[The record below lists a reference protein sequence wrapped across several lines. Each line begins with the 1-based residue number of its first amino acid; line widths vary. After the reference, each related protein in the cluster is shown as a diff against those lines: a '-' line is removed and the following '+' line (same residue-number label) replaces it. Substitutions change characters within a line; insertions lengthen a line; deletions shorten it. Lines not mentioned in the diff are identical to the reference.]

1 MRPPDTDLPVAAGT
15 EAAKEHTAAEL
26 TASQVGYFRAGRAV
40 LTDVTLTAY
49 AGSAVAVTGPSGSG
63 KSSLLALLAGLER
76 PTNGEVRLAGV
87 PLRPGDAAQRQRYG
101 LILQGYGL
109 VSVLTAAE
117 NVELVLQARGVPAA
131 EVVARALA
139 ALDRVGMGEAADHLV
154 EELSGGQQQRVAVAR
169 ALVVDPEVILA
180 DEPTAE
186 LDAGNRQLILG
197 LLLDQARMGR
207 IVVLASHDREV
218 ADACDR
224 ELRLID
230 GRLQAEVAM
239 SAYPEPEFFSSGYDD
254 LDLDLAPEPA
264 PARAADREPAADPEL
279 TLSTPRSTPRSAW
292 RAHERPE
299 EAEPAGVDPGAAP
312 SSSGWERPRG

>member
-1 MRPPDTDLPVAAGT
+1 MRRPNVDVPPAAVGIDGS
-15 EAAKEHTAAEL
+15 ANGTAAEL
-26 TASQVGYFRAGRAV
+26 SASGVGYVRAGRAV

-76 PTNGEVRLAGV
+76 PTSGRVELDGV
-87 PLRPGDAAQRQRYG
+87 PLRPGDSVQRQRYG

-117 NVELVLQARGVPAA
+117 NVELVLQARALPVA
-131 EVVARALA
+131 EVVEQARA
-139 ALDRVGMGEAADHLV
+139 ALDGVGMGEAADHLV

-169 ALVVDPEVILA
+169 ALVVEPEVILA

-197 LLLDQARMGR
+197 LLLDQARLGR

-224 ELRLID
+224 EFRLVD
-230 GRLQAEVAM
+230 GRLAAAEPSPPYAEDE
-239 SAYPEPEFFSSGYDD
+239 EPLITDGFAPDPILEPAAQPP
-254 LDLDLAPEPA
+254 LPPEPA
-264 PARAADREPAADPEL
+264 APPVVAAEWRRPSTADRAERADGDR
-279 TLSTPRSTPRSAW
+279 PRTT
-292 RAHERPE
+292 
-299 EAEPAGVDPGAAP
+299 AG
-312 SSSGWERPRG
+312 SGWERPRAK